1 VALAL
6 ATLVVAVAA
15 LLLLDTGSTT
25 GLTLSSD
32 VLALMGLVV
41 LGVPAAVVLRAR
53 DPRRFVVGVLLAA
66 GLWLL
71 LWYPNI
77 SGLPLPGEFAHL
89 YQGLLPTWNYDFQF
103 SVNTDPASDSGLF
116 QPGMLVIAGITFVF
130 VLAVG
135 FAARRWGGGAPPGP
149 AA

>member
-1 VALAL
+1 M
-6 ATLVVAVAA
+6 
-15 LLLLDTGSTT
+15 
-25 GLTLSSD
+25 GLI
-32 VLALMGLVV
+32 VLA
-41 LGVPAAVVLRAR
+41 VPAAIVLRAR

-77 SGLPLPGEFAHL
+77 SGLPLPSEFAHL

-103 SVNTDPASDSGLF
+103 AVNTDPASDSGIF
-116 QPGMLVIAGITFVF
+116 QPGMLVVGGVTVVF

-135 FAARRWGGGAPPGP
+135 YAARRWGAADAGVGPDP